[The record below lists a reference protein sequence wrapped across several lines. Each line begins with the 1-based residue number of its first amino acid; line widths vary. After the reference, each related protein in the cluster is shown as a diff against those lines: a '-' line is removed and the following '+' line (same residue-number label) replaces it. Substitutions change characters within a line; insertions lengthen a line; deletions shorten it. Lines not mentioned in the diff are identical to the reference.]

1 VAAAND
7 ASAFVTAAGWSSAGP
22 ASRLVE
28 PGRITASVENSM
40 SLSLLSLAQLGLGIA
55 ALTTVVM
62 AAWSDL
68 RTRLIANRLPAILFA
83 LAIPCHAL
91 GTTDWQQALA
101 SGGSALALAAIV
113 FLLGYALW
121 RLGGVGGGDV
131 KLLVAATFLVGTGG
145 FATLLVGTAFTGGLL
160 ALLYLVVPTR
170 LPLVGYH
177 LDAVTA
183 ATMTGTGEAVA
194 RPGIPYGIAIASG
207 TAFAIVP
214 TLPLII
220 G

>member
-1 VAAAND
+1 
-7 ASAFVTAAGWSSAGP
+7 
-22 ASRLVE
+22 
-28 PGRITASVENSM
+28 M
-40 SLSLLSLAQLGLGIA
+40 SLSLLSLAHLGLGVA

-68 RTRLIANRLPAILFA
+68 RTRLIANRLPAILLG
-83 LAIPCHAL
+83 LAVPCHAL
-91 GTTDWQQALA
+91 GAASWQQAIL
-101 SGGSALALAAIV
+101 SGGSALALATMV
-113 FLLGYALW
+113 FVLGYALW

-145 FATLLVGTAFTGGLL
+145 FVTLLVGTAFTGGLL
-160 ALLYLVVPTR
+160 ALAFIVVPTR
-170 LPLVGYH
+170 LPLAGCH
-177 LDAVTA
+177 LA
-183 ATMTGTGEAVA
+183 ALTGPAMTTDGSALA
-194 RPGIPYGIAIASG
+194 RPGIPYGVAIASG